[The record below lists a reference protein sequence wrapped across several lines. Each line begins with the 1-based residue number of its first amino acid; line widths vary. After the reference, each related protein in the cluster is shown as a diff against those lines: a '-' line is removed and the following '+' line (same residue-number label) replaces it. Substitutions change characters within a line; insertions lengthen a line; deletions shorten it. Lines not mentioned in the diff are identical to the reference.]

1 MNSLSINALKNAIYC
16 VAREMERTTR
26 LVETLSPEEDD
37 DEQQL
42 SEFALELQ
50 QVIGELS
57 SEYMAAR
64 EEQSPYPTIEA
75 LLSAASDFG
84 DGESSTMEGKE

>member
-26 LVETLSPEEDD
+26 LVETLSPEED